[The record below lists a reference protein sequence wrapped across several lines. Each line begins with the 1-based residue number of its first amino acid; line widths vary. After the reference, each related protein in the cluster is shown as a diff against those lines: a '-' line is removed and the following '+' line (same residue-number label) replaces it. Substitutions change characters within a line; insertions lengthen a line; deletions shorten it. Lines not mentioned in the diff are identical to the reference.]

1 MPKQPTQPAPPNDQP
16 PGGSGPRDVP
26 LDQQNIAA
34 ELPQDAQK
42 RLAEMRGGA
51 GQRGLFT
58 SDLSVNE
65 LALIHEAG
73 FEPVGMVV
81 GSSIYHIGWQ
91 PNYGAYGGF
100 GMGYVY
106 QDQELDT
113 LTAAKYQAREL
124 AMSRMEAEA
133 DALGADGIVG
143 VRLTVGEFAWGA
155 DLAEFMAIGTAVRA
169 RQMPT
174 EANTTAN
181 AAAAKAGAPASF
193 RTKFGKPFTS
203 DLSGQEFATLLK
215 AGYRPLGLVMG
226 VSVYAAYQNGYEFQ
240 MISGWTFGWT
250 GMGSLG
256 GGLGSVSG
264 GGLGSYN
271 REVEHFTDAMYATR
285 NLAMGRL
292 HREAEELGA
301 EGVVGMRVEVSPSLS
316 KDDPEFWNELNERDA
331 GMPANHWRTFLVDM
345 FAIGTA
351 VAPLGAEHQIAPPQ
365 MIVFLD
371 K

>member
-1 MPKQPTQPAPPNDQP
+1 MPKQPRQPAPPDDQQ
-16 PGGSGPRDVP
+16 PGNAGPQDVP

-34 ELPQDAQK
+34 ELPPDAQR
-42 RLAEMRGGA
+42 RLTEMRGG
-51 GQRGLFT
+51 GGKRKLFT

-65 LALIHEAG
+65 LALIQEAG

-91 PNYGAYGGF
+91 PNYVAYGGF

-133 DALGADGIVG
+133 DALGADGVVG
-143 VRLTVGEFAWGA
+143 VRLTVGQFSWGA

-169 RQMPT
+169 RQAPT
-174 EANTTAN
+174 GAD
-181 AAAAKAGAPASF
+181 AGSGGSF

-240 MISGWTFGWT
+240 MISGWTYGWT
-250 GMGSLG
+250 GMGAIG
-256 GGLGSVSG
+256 G

-271 REVEHFTDAMYATR
+271 QEVNHFTDAMYATR

-301 EGVVGMRVEVSPSLS
+301 EGIVGMRVEVAPSLS

-331 GMPANHWRTFLVDM
+331 GMPANHWRTFLVDI
-345 FAIGTA
+345 FTIGTA
-351 VAPLGAEHQIAPPQ
+351 VAPLGAQHQIAPPQ
-365 MIVFLD
+365 MIVMLD

>member
-1 MPKQPTQPAPPNDQP
+1 MPKQPPQP
-16 PGGSGPRDVP
+16 PSPDDQQPGNTGAQDVP
-26 LDQQNIAA
+26 LDQQNIPA
-34 ELPQDAQK
+34 ELPAGARE
-42 RLAEMRGGA
+42 RLAQSRGEG
-51 GQRGLFT
+51 GRRKLFT

-65 LALIHEAG
+65 LALIHDAG

-81 GSSIYHIGWQ
+81 GSSVYHIGWQ
-91 PNYGAYGGF
+91 PNTVAYGGF

-133 DALGADGIVG
+133 AALGADGVVG
-143 VRLTVGEFAWGA
+143 VRLTVGEFEWGA
-155 DLAEFMAIGTAVRA
+155 DLAEFMAVGTAVRA
-169 RQMPT
+169 RD
-174 EANTTAN
+174 
-181 AAAAKAGAPASF
+181 GSGSF

-203 DLSGQEFATLLK
+203 DLSGQDFSTLLK

-250 GMGSLG
+250 GMGAIG
-256 GGLGSVSG
+256 GGGM
-264 GGLGSYN
+264 GSYN
-271 REVEHFTDAMYATR
+271 QEVNHFTDAMYATR
-285 NLAMGRL
+285 NLAMSRL
-292 HREAEELGA
+292 QREAQELGA

-331 GMPANHWRTFLVDM
+331 GMAANHWRTFLVDM

-351 VAPLGAEHQIAPPQ
+351 VAPLGAAHQIAKPQ
-365 MIVFLD
+365 MMVFLD